1 MKLQICVVDYG
12 VGNTH
17 SILNA
22 LAALGHSRVRVS
34 KLPSDLAKADVL
46 ILPGVGAFEEAM
58 RCLRT
63 DRLDLVLTDLVMG
76 SGKPILGIC
85 LGMQVLATTSEE
97 NGMHEG
103 LNWIPGHVRRIPS
116 DPQYP
121 VPHVGWNSV
130 TYQTELPAFNR
141 LAQGSHFYFDHSYHY
156 ECAPE
161 YAAAVSQY
169 GEAITVAVHSGNV
182 TGVQFHPEKSQ
193 NNGLR
198 LFRGFL
204 NSIR

>member
-12 VGNTH
+12 VGNTY
-17 SILNA
+17 SISNA
-22 LAALGHSRVRVS
+22 LSALGCSRVRVS
-34 KLPSDLAKADVL
+34 KLPSELSAAEVL

-58 RCLRT
+58 RCLRAE
-63 DRLDLVLTDLVMG
+63 RLDLVLTDLVMG
-76 SGKPILGIC
+76 SRKPILGIC
-85 LGMQVLATTSEE
+85 LGMQILATTSDE
-97 NGMHEG
+97 NGRHEG

-116 DPQYP
+116 GPQHP

-130 TYQTELPAFNR
+130 SHRSEVPAFSR

-156 ECAPE
+156 ECGPE
-161 YAAAVSQY
+161 HVAAVADY
-169 GEAITVAVHSGNV
+169 GDTITAAVHRGNV

>member
-58 RCLRT
+58 RCLRAE
-63 DRLDLVLTDLVMG
+63 RLDLVLTDLVMG
-76 SGKPILGIC
+76 SRKPILGIC
-85 LGMQVLATTSEE
+85 LGMQILATTSEE

-116 DPQYP
+116 GPEHP

-130 TYQTELPAFNR
+130 NHQNEVPAFNR

-161 YAAAVSQY
+161 YVAAVSQY
-169 GEAITVAVHSGNV
+169 GGAITVAVHSGNV

>member
-58 RCLRT
+58 RCLRAE
-63 DRLDLVLTDLVMG
+63 RLDLVLTDLVMG
-76 SGKPILGIC
+76 SRKPILGIC
-85 LGMQVLATTSEE
+85 LGMQILATTSEE

-116 DPQYP
+116 GPQHP

-130 TYQTELPAFNR
+130 NHQNEVPAFNR

-161 YAAAVSQY
+161 YVAAVSQY